1 MSFAGR
7 RMKRGRAGTCFHR
20 GNMVRT
26 LFRLSPSFN
35 DSWEGQSADPEE
47 KQGLAKD
54 IKCPWE
60 RKLESD

>member
-7 RMKRGRAGTCFHR
+7 RMKRGRSGTRFHR

-26 LFRLSPSFN
+26 LFRLSPSLQLIPC
-35 DSWEGQSADPEE
+35 WEGQRADPEE

-54 IKCPWE
+54 IKCPW
-60 RKLESD
+60 